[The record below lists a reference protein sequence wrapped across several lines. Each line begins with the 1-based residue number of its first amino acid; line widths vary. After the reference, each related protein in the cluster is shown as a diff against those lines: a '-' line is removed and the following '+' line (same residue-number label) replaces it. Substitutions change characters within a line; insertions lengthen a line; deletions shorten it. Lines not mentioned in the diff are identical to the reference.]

1 MSALPTWETFH
12 ESVRGVNK
20 ARNQDRCLVRG
31 AGTAEDPLIL
41 TVADGHGS
49 AAYPR
54 SHVGAQY
61 ATDLFAH
68 RAFEFATSVAPRD
81 RAGWRGRLRD
91 YARIGLPERLVRD
104 WQGKVLGHWERDPT
118 PDGDPASPG
127 AILRLYGSTLIG
139 AVLTPDLFVAWQLG
153 DGELTVVDD
162 DGRVRLP
169 LAPARAELGDETAS
183 LCTRN
188 AWQLVRVHW
197 EPLPDPARAP
207 RLLALSTDGLS
218 KSFVSDDGFTEFA
231 AGLHRRL
238 TERGLPGTAG
248 DIPRWL
254 EEASRHSGDDTTL
267 ALARRP
273 VGGAGGEPLGGGADE
288 TGGEGVGRAADGN
301 ADETAGEVVGKLVGG
316 DAGQVADEA
325 AGKADDEAV
334 GEGSGEGS
342 GEALGGAAGRAVA
355 EGFGGAG
362 GFGGTAGFGG
372 TPDEA
377 AEKVAEEPGNSP
389 RDPRIHDEETG
400 RP

>member
-12 ESVRGVNK
+12 ESVQGVNK
-20 ARNQDRCLVRG
+20 ARNQDRCLVLG

-54 SHVGAQY
+54 SHFGAQY

-68 RAFEFATSVAPRD
+68 RAFEFATSVAQRD

-104 WQGKVLGHWERDPT
+104 WQGKVLGHWERHPT
-118 PDGDPASPG
+118 PDEDPASPG

-183 LCTRN
+183 LCTRH

-238 TERGLPGTAG
+238 AERGLSGVAE

-273 VGGAGGEPLGGGADE
+273 VAGADGDTAGGGADE
-288 TGGEGVGRAADGN
+288 TAGRAADGAVGEN
-301 ADETAGEVVGKLVGG
+301 VGSVTDETAGG
-316 DAGQVADEA
+316 
-325 AGKADDEAV
+325 
-334 GEGSGEGS
+334 
-342 GEALGGAAGRAVA
+342 AVA
-355 EGFGGAG
+355 EGFGGA
-362 GFGGTAGFGG
+362 AG
-372 TPDEA
+372 EA